1 MKKRNLGSTAADT
14 IIWTIVIMMTLSCL
28 LPLLNTV
35 ALSFSSQSAATGNL
49 VWLVPVGFN
58 LSSYQKI
65 LEDVQF
71 WRSFFTSVTRV
82 VLGTSLNLILVVLI
96 AYPLSKTKR
105 EFKSRNKYMWVVMT
119 AMLFSGGTIP
129 LFIVVKQLNL
139 IDSIW
144 SLILPGAVPVYN
156 VILMMNFFKAVPKSL
171 EEAAIIDGASIWK
184 VLFKVYIPVSLP
196 AIATITL
203 FCVVSHWNDYF
214 SGLIYINTASKYP
227 LQTYIQQLTV
237 DFSEMYSTDPELLEQ
252 ISKISNRAM
261 NSAKIVVSTLPLLLI
276 YPFLQ
281 RYFVTGIVMGAVKE

>member
-1 MKKRNLGSTAADT
+1 
-14 IIWTIVIMMTLSCL
+14 
-28 LPLLNTV
+28 
-35 ALSFSSQSAATGNL
+35 
-49 VWLVPVGFN
+49 
-58 LSSYQKI
+58 
-65 LEDVQF
+65 
-71 WRSFFTSVTRV
+71 
-82 VLGTSLNLILVVLI
+82 
-96 AYPLSKTKR
+96 
-105 EFKSRNKYMWVVMT
+105 
-119 AMLFSGGTIP
+119 
-129 LFIVVKQLNL
+129 
-139 IDSIW
+139 
-144 SLILPGAVPVYN
+144 
-156 VILMMNFFKAVPKSL
+156 MMNFFKAVPKSL